1 MLGSR
6 VFTQFANAMHIFFLV
21 HVACTTLITHNNVP
35 LVGGPQVRFP
45 PVFFGIEKTNGL
57 KFHVTR
63 CFDSRE
69 SKSLFTSPPS
79 QWCSTLPPPLHALS
93 PPCAEES
100 IDLSTLEHAASPGE
114 CSNVGQF
121 FYFVLL
127 ASHHRANHN
136 AR

>member
-6 VFTQFANAMHIFFLV
+6 VFTQFANVMHIFFLV

-63 CFDSRE
+63 CLTPGKVSRF
-69 SKSLFTSPPS
+69 LPPPPHNGAPPS
-79 QWCSTLPPPLHALS
+79 PPPLHALS
-93 PPCAEES
+93 PPWAEES

-114 CSNVGQF
+114 CSNVGRF

-127 ASHHRANHN
+127 AAQHRANHN

>member
-1 MLGSR
+1 MVAL
-6 VFTQFANAMHIFFLV
+6 LP
-21 HVACTTLITHNNVP
+21 HVVVL
-35 LVGGPQVRFP
+35 P
-45 PVFFGIEKTNGL
+45 PVALIRGSTRQVPASFFGIEKNKGL

-114 CSNVGQF
+114 CSNVGRF

-127 ASHHRANHN
+127 AAQHRANHN